1 MERRR
6 HENSVL
12 GGQKNINQ
20 KIVKQSLKII
30 KIIIFIIL
38 INFDDYNYK
47 IYELILEND
56 ILLILYQI
64 SITTV

>member
-1 MERRR
+1 MKTPFW
-6 HENSVL
+6 VD
-12 GGQKNINQ
+12 ITQ

-30 KIIIFIIL
+30 NIIIFMIL

-47 IYELILEND
+47 IDELRSEND